1 MSANHNL
8 SSFYYLHTTN
18 ILPLLI
24 AIHVFGAFDAMTA
37 KWGIKKRISLQTRRL
52 LGHLTLSSGSYLP
65 NQWRQ
70 HSEVSDRDYYMP
82 TIPEAIF
89 LDDPVPSVFAL
100 GYGPWLHI
108 QIRSEFL
115 GFVTRLRG

>member
-1 MSANHNL
+1 MSKHL
-8 SSFYYLHTTN
+8 QFPRRYLRRYFEKSE
-18 ILPLLI
+18 
-24 AIHVFGAFDAMTA
+24 A
-37 KWGIKKRISLQTRRL
+37 IKKRISLQTRRL

-100 GYGPWLHI
+100 GYGPWSHI

-115 GFVTRLRG
+115 GFVTRLRGRWTLGLGYRVAN